1 MNIKTSIASLAAA
14 GLIAASSLV
23 MLNTVSAS
31 ATTAT
36 AAEVTIANRDQAII
50 KTVDEAMQGL
60 RQIHAARLAIFN
72 GDTDVALK
80 HVTAAEMDFTVT
92 EQAINTHQ
100 VATTTPNSKADA
112 YIPFEMTVGFA
123 EGFVPTEEMAGKL
136 REAGQQFDQGNHKNA
151 IEVLRQANI
160 DVAVSAGLLP
170 ARASLVHVQDA
181 IKLIDAK
188 KYYEANLALKAL
200 EDSVVFES
208 YSADTVPAQGSKS

>member
-1 MNIKTSIASLAAA
+1 MKIKTSIASLAAA

-23 MLNTVSAS
+23 MLNNASAS
-31 ATTAT
+31 TTT
-36 AAEVTIANRDQAII
+36 PAAEVTIDSRDQAII

-80 HVTAAEMDFTVT
+80 HVTAAEVDFTAT

-100 VATTTPNSKADA
+100 VATTAPNSKADA
-112 YIPFEMTVGFA
+112 YIPFDMTVGLA
-123 EGFVPTEEMAGKL
+123 EGFVPTEEMTDPL
-136 REAGQQFDQGNHKNA
+136 REAGQQFEQGNHKNA
-151 IEVLRQANI
+151 IEVLRLANI
-160 DVAVSAGLLP
+160 DVTVSAGLLP

>member
-1 MNIKTSIASLAAA
+1 MQIKTSIASLAAA
-14 GLIAASSLV
+14 GLIAASPLV
-23 MLNTVSAS
+23 MLNNASAS
-31 ATTAT
+31 TTT
-36 AAEVTIANRDQAII
+36 PAAEVTIDSRDQAII

-80 HVTAAEMDFTVT
+80 HVTAAEVDFTAI

-100 VATTTPNSKADA
+100 VAPTTPNNKADA
-112 YIPFEMTVGFA
+112 YIPFDMTVGLA
-123 EGFVPTEEMAGKL
+123 EGFVPSEEMTGKL
-136 REAGQQFDQGNHKNA
+136 REAGQQFEQGNHKRA
-151 IEVLRQANI
+151 IEVLRLANI
-160 DVAVSAGLLP
+160 DVTVSASLLP
-170 ARASLVHVQDA
+170 AKATLAHVKDA

-208 YSADTVPAQGSKS
+208 YSADTVPAQASKS

>member
-1 MNIKTSIASLAAA
+1 MKIKTSIASLAAA
-14 GLIAASSLV
+14 GLIAASPLV
-23 MLNTVSAS
+23 MLNNASAS
-31 ATTAT
+31 TTT
-36 AAEVTIANRDQAII
+36 PAAEVTIDSRDQAII

-80 HVTAAEMDFTVT
+80 HVTAAEVDFTAI

-100 VATTTPNSKADA
+100 VAPTTPNNKADA
-112 YIPFEMTVGFA
+112 YIPFDMTVGLA
-123 EGFVPTEEMAGKL
+123 EGFVPSEEMTGKL
-136 REAGQQFDQGNHKNA
+136 REAGQQFEQGNHKRA
-151 IEVLRQANI
+151 IEVLRLANI
-160 DVAVSAGLLP
+160 DVTVSASLLP
-170 ARASLVHVQDA
+170 AKATLAHVKDA

-208 YSADTVPAQGSKS
+208 YSADTVPAQGNKS

>member
-1 MNIKTSIASLAAA
+1 MKIKTSIASLAAA

-31 ATTAT
+31 ATTT

-80 HVTAAEMDFTVT
+80 HVTAAEMDFMVS

-112 YIPFEMTVGFA
+112 YIPFEMTVGLA

-151 IEVLRQANI
+151 IEVLRQAKI
-160 DVAVSAGLLP
+160 DVTVSAGLLP

-208 YSADTVPAQGSKS
+208 YSADTVPVQASKS